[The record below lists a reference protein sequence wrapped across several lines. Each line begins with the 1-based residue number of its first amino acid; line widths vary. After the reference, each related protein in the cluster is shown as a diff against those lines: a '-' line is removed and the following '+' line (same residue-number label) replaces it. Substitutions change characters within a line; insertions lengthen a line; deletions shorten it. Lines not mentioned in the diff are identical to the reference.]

1 MVLFGFRELTHRDQ
15 ARQLL
20 AWSVRR
26 HWGLAPLPELTL
38 WERGKPY
45 FSHLPRRQFNL
56 SHSGTLALCAL
67 SDRPVGVDIQV
78 VRPAWRDSL
87 MDRSCTPGERAWL
100 RSRQD
105 RPEEFAALC
114 GRTDFCRCRSNQHRR
129 CCRKRCSRSVL

>member
-87 MDRSCTPGERAWL
+87 MDRSCTCL
-100 RSRQD
+100 LYTSD
-105 RPEEFAALC
+105 AADEL
-114 GRTDFCRCRSNQHRR
+114 
-129 CCRKRCSRSVL
+129 

>member
-45 FSHLPRRQFNL
+45 FSHLPRRHHQ
-56 SHSGTLALCAL
+56 TTC
-67 SDRPVGVDIQV
+67 SDRQTAP
-78 VRPAWRDSL
+78 
-87 MDRSCTPGERAWL
+87 
-100 RSRQD
+100 RQ
-105 RPEEFAALC
+105 PFP
-114 GRTDFCRCRSNQHRR
+114 FQ
-129 CCRKRCSRSVL
+129 